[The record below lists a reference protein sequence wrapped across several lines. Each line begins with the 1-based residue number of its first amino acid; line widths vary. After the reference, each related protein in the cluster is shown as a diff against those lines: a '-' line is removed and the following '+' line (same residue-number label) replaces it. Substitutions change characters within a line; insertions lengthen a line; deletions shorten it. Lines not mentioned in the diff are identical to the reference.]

1 MLMLD
6 RLYVK
11 TIEVLVFLALTVMVG
26 IGFVSTALRALPE
39 SGGLYWSEEMIRY
52 ACIWMVFLCSGL
64 TIRYGIHFR
73 VDLLL
78 SRLPKTAALGLGL
91 FAVAVMIWFEA
102 VLIWFGSK
110 VTMLNMEQQSTSLE
124 FPMGFVYIA
133 IPIGGV
139 LMLYETL
146 RLGWTIWHRG
156 EPMSAS
162 EQPLVD

>member
-1 MLMLD
+1 ML
-6 RLYVK
+6 
-11 TIEVLVFLALTVMVG
+11 
-26 IGFVSTALRALPE
+26 
-39 SGGLYWSEEMIRY
+39 
-52 ACIWMVFLCSGL
+52 GL

-78 SRLPKTAALGLGL
+78 SKLPRRAAVGLAL
-91 FAVAVMIWFEA
+91 FAVAVMVWFEL

-124 FPMGFVYIA
+124 FPMGYVYVA
-133 IPIGGV
+133 IPIGGL

-146 RLGWTIWHRG
+146 RLAKTIWQTG
-156 EPMSAS
+156 QPVPVS

>member
-1 MLMLD
+1 MLD
-6 RLYVK
+6 RLYVR
-11 TIEVLVFLALTVMVG
+11 TIEVLVFLTLTGMVG
-26 IGFVSTALRALPE
+26 IGFVSTAMRALPD
-39 SGGLYWSEEMIRY
+39 SGGLYWSEEIIRY
-52 ACIWMVFLCSGL
+52 ACIWTVFLCSGL

-78 SRLPKTAALGLGL
+78 SKLPRRAAVGLAL
-91 FAVAVMIWFEA
+91 FAVAVMVWFEL

-124 FPMGFVYIA
+124 FPMGYVYVA
-133 IPIGGV
+133 IPIGGL

-146 RLGWTIWHRG
+146 RLAKTIWQTG
-156 EPMSAS
+156 QPVPVS

>member
-1 MLMLD
+1 MSD
-6 RLYVK
+6 RLYVI
-11 TIEVLVFLALTVMVG
+11 TIEVLVFLALAAMVG
-26 IGFVSTALRALPE
+26 IGFVSTVLRGVPG
-39 SGGLYWSEEMIRY
+39 SGGLYWSEEIIRY

-78 SRLPKTAALGLGL
+78 HRLPKRAAIGLGL
-91 FAVAVMIWFEA
+91 FAVVVMVWFEA

-110 VTMLNMEQQSTSLE
+110 VTLQNMGQQSTSLE
-124 FPMGFVYIA
+124 FPMGYVYIA

-146 RLGWTIWHRG
+146 RLGWTIWRKR
-156 EPMSAS
+156 EPMPAA
-162 EQPLVD
+162 EHPLVD

>member
-1 MLMLD
+1 MLD

-11 TIEVLVFLALTVMVG
+11 VIEILVFAAIAAMVG
-26 IGFVSTALRALPE
+26 IGFASTVLRAVPGW
-39 SGGLYWSEEMIRY
+39 GGLYWAEEIIRY

-78 SRLPKTAALGLGL
+78 ARLPRRIGIGLGL
-91 FAVAVMIWFEA
+91 FAVAMMLWFEG

-110 VTMLNMEQQSTSLE
+110 VTILNMEQQSTSLE
-124 FPMGFVYIA
+124 FPMGYIYVA

-139 LMLYETL
+139 LMLFETL
-146 RLGWTIWHRG
+146 RLGRTIWKSG
-156 EPMSAS
+156 EPIPAA
-162 EQPLVD
+162 EQAMVD

>member
-1 MLMLD
+1 MLD

-11 TIEVLVFLALTVMVG
+11 TIEVLVFLALSAMVG
-26 IGFVSTALRALPE
+26 IGFVSTALRAVPG
-39 SGGLYWSEEMIRY
+39 SGGLYWSEEIIRY

-78 SRLPKTAALGLGL
+78 SRLPKRAAIGLCL
-91 FAVAVMIWFEA
+91 FAVAVMIWFEI

-110 VTMLNMEQQSTSLE
+110 LTILNMEQQSTSLQ

-133 IPIGGV
+133 IPVGGV
-139 LMLYETL
+139 LMLFETL
-146 RLGWTIWHRG
+146 RLGWTIWHRR
-156 EPMSAS
+156 EPMPAA

>member
-1 MLMLD
+1 MLD
-6 RLYVK
+6 RLYVR
-11 TIEVLVFLALTVMVG
+11 TIEVLVFVAFAAMVG
-26 IGFVSTALRALPE
+26 IGFVSTVMRGVPG
-39 SGGLYWSEEMIRY
+39 SGGLYWSEEIIRY

-78 SRLPKTAALGLGL
+78 TRVPKTLGIGLGL
-91 FAVAVMIWFEA
+91 FAVAVMLWFEV

-124 FPMGFVYIA
+124 FPMGYVYVA

-139 LMLYETL
+139 LMLFETL
-146 RLGWTIWHRG
+146 RLGWTIWQKG
-156 EPMSAS
+156 QPVPVA

>member
-1 MLMLD
+1 MLD

-11 TIEVLVFLALTVMVG
+11 VIEVLIFAAIAAMVG
-26 IGFVSTALRALPE
+26 IGFVSTAMRAVPGW
-39 SGGLYWSEEMIRY
+39 GGLYWAEEIIRY

-78 SRLPKTAALGLGL
+78 AILPRRVAIGLGL
-91 FAVAVMIWFEA
+91 FAVAVMIWFEF

-110 VTMLNMEQQSTSLE
+110 VTLMNMEQQSTSLE
-124 FPMGFVYIA
+124 FPMGYVYVA
-133 IPIGGV
+133 IPLGGA
-139 LMLYETL
+139 LMLFETL
-146 RLGWTIWHRG
+146 RLGWTIWTRG
-156 EPMSAS
+156 EPIPVA

>member
-1 MLMLD
+1 MLD
-6 RLYVK
+6 RLYVR
-11 TIEVLVFLALTVMVG
+11 TIEVLVFLTLTTMVG
-26 IGFVSTALRALPE
+26 IGFVSTALRAMPG
-39 SGGLYWSEEMIRY
+39 SGGLYWSEEIIRY
-52 ACIWMVFLCSGL
+52 ACIWTVFLCSGL

-78 SRLPKTAALGLGL
+78 SKLPRRAAVGLAL
-91 FAVAVMIWFEA
+91 FAVAVMVWFEL

-124 FPMGFVYIA
+124 FPMGYVYVA
-133 IPIGGV
+133 IPIGGL

-146 RLGWTIWHRG
+146 RLAKTIWQTG
-156 EPMSAS
+156 QPVPVS